1 MMDKH
6 GNEIASDAKASSQLS
21 KTSKILIIIASLSL
35 IAGFFLPL
43 WDISL
48 EAPQYPEGLG
58 MKIWVN
64 KISGDL
70 NTINGLN
77 HYIGMKTIEPDSIK
91 ELTIMPYILGF
102 LAFSGVLAG
111 FAGRKKIFAAWV
123 VLFVI
128 AGIAGGVDFYL
139 WEYDY
144 GHNLNPEAAIKV
156 PGMNYQPPLIGSRQ
170 LLNFTAHSYPDTGGI
185 ILIVS
190 GLLSVIILVFEKFS
204 FGKSKKNEIKDE
216 TKVETKVESKSI
228 KYNINNPANHSFI
241 VQH

>member
-1 MMDKH
+1 MK
-6 GNEIASDAKASSQLS
+6 

-35 IAGFFLPL
+35 ITGFFMPL

-70 NTINGLN
+70 QTINGLN

-91 ELTIMPYILGF
+91 ELSVMPYILAF
-102 LAFSGVLAG
+102 LIVAGILAG
-111 FAGRKKIFAAWV
+111 IAGRKKLLAVWV
-123 VLFVI
+123 ALFVI

-144 GHNLNPEAAIKV
+144 GHNLNPDAAIKV
-156 PGMNYQPPLIGSRQ
+156 PGMNYQPPLIGSKE
-170 LLNFTAHSYPDTGGI
+170 LLNFVAHSYPDTAGMIIIISGI
-185 ILIVS
+185 
-190 GLLSVIILVFEKFS
+190 LSVCVLFYEFYTGRKLKA
-204 FGKSKKNEIKDE
+204 GKVKNEARIE
-216 TKVETKVESKSI
+216 
-228 KYNINNPANHSFI
+228 NPGFKHSNSRA
-241 VQH
+241 VSDTALMQH